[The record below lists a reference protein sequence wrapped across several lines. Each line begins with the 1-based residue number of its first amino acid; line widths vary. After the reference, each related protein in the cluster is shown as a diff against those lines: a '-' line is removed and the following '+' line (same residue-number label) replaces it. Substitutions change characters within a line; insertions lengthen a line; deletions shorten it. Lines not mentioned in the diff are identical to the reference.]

1 MHHRRHRPPF
11 ARGILAACAFACA
24 LSAGPAAAQTES
36 TPKYPVRALR
46 IIVATPSG
54 TATDFFAR
62 VLGEELGATYQ
73 QRIIVNNRS
82 GAGGLIGNTLISHA
96 PPDGY
101 TLGMVS
107 ITRLVT
113 EIIRDVPPYQALDD
127 AAAVMQVASIANV
140 LAVPPAVQARK
151 VSELVA
157 YARARPG
164 ELNYASI
171 GIGHSSHISA
181 ALFSRAAGID
191 AVHVPFRMLN
201 EAFIEMLLGRVHYC
215 LFTLPS
221 AMPMLREGK
230 LRPLAVSSAN
240 RNATLPDVPT
250 MLEAGIPEGQF
261 DNWSGVIVPTGTP
274 RRLIEQLHGDVAR
287 ALQRPNVRELFA
299 RQGAEPTPD
308 STPGEFSA
316 LMKYDYARYRTII
329 TKAQIK
335 VE

>member
-1 MHHRRHRPPF
+1 MHHRRHRTPS
-11 ARGILAACAFACA
+11 ARLLLAAAFACA
-24 LSAGPAAAQTES
+24 LSAAPAAAQTES

-62 VLGEELGATYQ
+62 VLGEELGAVYR
-73 QRIIVNNRS
+73 QRVIVNNRS
-82 GAGGLIGNTLISHA
+82 GAGGLIGNTLISQA
-96 PPDGY
+96 PPDGH

-113 EIIRDVPPYQALDD
+113 EIVRDVPPYRALDD

-140 LAVPPAVQARK
+140 LAVPPAVQARR
-151 VSELVA
+151 VSDLVA

-164 ELNYASI
+164 DLNYASI

-181 ALFSRAAGID
+181 ALFSRATGID
-191 AVHVPFRMLN
+191 AVHVPFRALN
-201 EAFIEMLLGRVHYC
+201 EAYIEMLLGRVHYC

-230 LRPLAVSSAN
+230 LRPLAVTSAT
-240 RNATLPDVPT
+240 RSAALPDVPT
-250 MLEAGIPEGQF
+250 MLEAGIAEGQF

-274 RRLIEQLHGDVAR
+274 RRLIEQLHGDLAR
-287 ALQRPNVRELFA
+287 ALLRPNVRELFA

-308 STPGEFSA
+308 STPAEFSA

>member
-1 MHHRRHRPPF
+1 MHHRRHRPSF
-11 ARGILAACAFACA
+11 AREILAAGALASV

-46 IIVATPSG
+46 MIVATPSG

-62 VLGEELGATYQ
+62 VLGEELAAVYQ
-73 QRIIVNNRS
+73 KRIIVNNRS
-82 GAGGLIGNTLISHA
+82 GAGGLIGNTLLSQA

-113 EIIRDVPPYQALDD
+113 EIIRDVPPYRALDD
-127 AAAVMQVASIANV
+127 AAAVMQVASIGNV
-140 LAVPPAVQARK
+140 LAVPPAVQSRK
-151 VSELVA
+151 VSELIA
-157 YARARPG
+157 YARGRPG

-171 GIGHSSHISA
+171 GIGHSTHISA
-181 ALFSRAAGID
+181 ALFSRATGIN
-191 AVHVPFRMLN
+191 AVHVPFRALN

-230 LRPLAVSSAN
+230 LRPLAITSAT
-240 RNATLPDVPT
+240 RSAVLPDVPT
-250 MLEAGIPEGQF
+250 MVEAGVPEAQF
-261 DNWSGVIVPTGTP
+261 DNWSGVIVPAGTP
-274 RRLIEQLHGDVAR
+274 RRLIEQLHGDLSR

-299 RQGAEPTPD
+299 RQGATPTPD

-316 LMKYDYARYRTII
+316 LMQYDYARYRTII
-329 TKAQIK
+329 QKAQIK

>member
-1 MHHRRHRPPF
+1 MHHRRHRLPF
-11 ARGILAACAFACA
+11 ARRLLATGALACA
-24 LSAGPAAAQTES
+24 LPVGAQTES
-36 TPKYPVRALR
+36 TPKYPVRAVR
-46 IIVATPSG
+46 MIVATPSG

-62 VLGEELGATYQ
+62 VLGEELAVTYQ

-82 GAGGLIGNTLISHA
+82 GAGGLIGNTLISQA

-101 TLGMVS
+101 TLAMVS

-113 EIIRDVPPYQALDD
+113 EIIRDVPPYRALDD
-127 AAAVMQVASIANV
+127 AAAVMQVASIGNV
-140 LAVPPAVQARK
+140 LAVPPAVQSRTVSQFVALAR
-151 VSELVA
+151 S
-157 YARARPG
+157 RPG

-181 ALFSRAAGID
+181 ALFSRAVGID
-191 AVHVPFRMLN
+191 AMHVPFRALN

-230 LRPLAVSSAN
+230 LRPLAVTSAQ
-240 RNATLPDVPT
+240 RSIALPDVPT
-250 MLEAGIPEGQF
+250 MLEAGVPEAQF

-274 RRLIEQLHGDVAR
+274 RRLIEQLHGDFVR
-287 ALQRPNVRELFA
+287 ALRRPGVRELFA

-316 LMKYDYARYRTII
+316 LMQYDYARYRQII
-329 TKAQIK
+329 KKANIK